1 MNFKKPYEFE
11 SKIMKFMG
19 PVLGSVLECHLR
31 YKLKNLV
38 YSNTNDKSRA

>member
-19 PVLGSVLECHLR
+19 PVLGSVLEATNLR
-31 YKLKNLV
+31 KNV
-38 YSNTNDKSRA
+38 T